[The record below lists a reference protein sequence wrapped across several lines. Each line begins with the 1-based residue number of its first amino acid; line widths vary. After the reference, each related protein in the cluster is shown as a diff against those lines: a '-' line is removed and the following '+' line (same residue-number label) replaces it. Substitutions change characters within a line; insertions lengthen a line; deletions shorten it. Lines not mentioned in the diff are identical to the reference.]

1 MNKYI
6 YKLNIPI
13 NIEEI
18 KRITRGDIYK
28 VFDAAHQHHRQINNH
43 PYLVELKN
51 KYPIMG
57 DTYNLYRLINRNDL
71 EPHTDSDRNCAVNIP
86 VSNTENSHT
95 VFYSSTRTDNTQYHQ
110 RRIYDEFVPSEL
122 QEEFRFTL
130 LEPTIINTK
139 QIHGVINSGPDNRIS
154 VYRIIFSWSVLPQ
167 YSFEDA
173 VEFFTQYPHGVV

>member
-1 MNKYI
+1 M
-6 YKLNIPI
+6 
-13 NIEEI
+13 
-18 KRITRGDIYK
+18 GDIYK
-28 VFDAAHQHHRQINNH
+28 IVDVAHRHHRPINNH

-57 DTYNLYRLINRNDL
+57 DTYNLYRLNNRIDL
-71 EPHTDSDRNCAVNIP
+71 EPHRDSDRNCAVNIP
-86 VSNTENSHT
+86 VLNTEGSYT

-139 QIHGVINSGPDNRIS
+139 QIHGVINSESGH
-154 VYRIIFSWSVLPQ
+154 RIIFSWSVLPR